1 MIRML
6 TFLPQFIGG
15 EVGNAAL
22 LAIAIILCTIVF
34 EDMLIVIAGVLAADG
49 AVSAPLAFLALYL
62 GTIIGDAG
70 LYAIGAY
77 ARSHPRLAH
86 YVDHDFTAPFRSWLE
101 SRYAF
106 AVYSGHFIPGF
117 RFATYIASGFFGH
130 SFPVFMRMAMIGG
143 VVLVT
148 ALFSISYW
156 FGSLS
161 SGWTDWARWSIAGVF
176 LIILFFAGK
185 YNLAAYRARR
195 GAYATSPAA
204 TNRGA

>member
-1 MIRML
+1 MF
-6 TFLPQFIGG
+6 TFLPHFISG
-15 EVGNAAL
+15 EIGNIML
-22 LAIAIILCTIVF
+22 LPLTIVLCAILF
-34 EDMLIVIAGVLAADG
+34 EDLIIVIVGVLAADG
-49 AVSAPLAFLALYL
+49 AVSVPVAFLSLYI
-62 GTIIGDAG
+62 GTVIGDVA

-77 ARSHPRLAH
+77 ARTHPRLAH

-117 RFATYIASGFFGH
+117 RFATYIASGFFGY
-130 SFPVFMRMAMIGG
+130 SFSIFMRMAMVGG

-148 ALFSISYW
+148 ALFSVSYW

-176 LIILFFAGK
+176 LIILFFIGK
-185 YNLAAYRARR
+185 HNLVAYRTKRDGR
-195 GAYATSPAA
+195 GASSDATLSA
-204 TNRGA
+204 

>member
-1 MIRML
+1 MFAYLSGLIS
-6 TFLPQFIGG
+6 GG
-15 EVGNAAL
+15 DAGNIVLLVAAIV
-22 LAIAIILCTIVF
+22 ACTIVF

-49 AVSAPLAFLALYL
+49 AVSAPLALVALYL

-86 YVDHDFTAPFRSWLE
+86 YVDHDLTASFRSWLE

-130 SFPVFMRMAMIGG
+130 SFPAFIRMAMVGG

-148 ALFSISYW
+148 TLFSLSYW
-156 FGSLS
+156 FGGLS
-161 SGWTDWARWSIAGVF
+161 AGWASWARWSIAGIF
-176 LIILFFAGK
+176 LIALFFAGK
-185 YNLAAYRARR
+185 YNLATYRARKS
-195 GAYATSPAA
+195 AVENA
-204 TNRGA
+204 

>member
-1 MIRML
+1 MTCML

-15 EVGNAAL
+15 EVGNVAL

-34 EDMLIVIAGVLAADG
+34 EDMIIVVVGVLAADG
-49 AVSAPLAFLALYL
+49 AISAPLAFLFLYL

-70 LYAIGAY
+70 LYVIGAY
-77 ARSHPRLAH
+77 ARTHPRLAH

-117 RFATYIASGFFGH
+117 RFATYIASGFFGY
-130 SFPVFMRMAMIGG
+130 SFSTFIRMAMIGG

-148 ALFSISYW
+148 TLFSVSYW

-161 SGWTDWARWSIAGVF
+161 SGWTEWARWSIAGIF
-176 LIILFFAGK
+176 LVILFFIGK
-185 YNLAAYRARR
+185 YNLAEYRARKDSIR
-195 GAYATSPAA
+195 GHAGVALDA
-204 TNRGA
+204 